1 MGQSA
6 LRAMTSA
13 LNSNS
18 AATLLMLIKREY
30 LPLITFYNQT
40 HHKHHTMSTEQQEPV
55 DTANNNNAITD
66 VTTDIDQTT
75 NEFKSSVEDRKNSV
89 HSFRVIDSQQDS
101 DSDKDLIIHS
111 LHESLHIHKEILE
124 RIQNEKEQY
133 QKQIEREREEEK
145 ESAENWKNE
154 SQRVL
159 SERTDRCEQLE
170 SSINALKQ
178 ELEVKKE
185 EYSKLEVNFYSY
197 VKTIRV
203 TDDDLST
210 IQPEIS
216 HLLSQLN
223 NTCMGLKS
231 KMDRQGGTDFVYSHW
246 SDKTDLIK
254 KYMLT
259 VGDELLDT
267 SYITLFVEKYL
278 INTLLTNLLDVP
290 IHLGVSINDAFQELD
305 DWMTTRN
312 KEWSNRLR
320 QQVCALV
327 VQQPGDEEEQINIA
341 KNKLLEQIVSVLAPV
356 YPPLK
361 NDPKKIENL
370 IQRAAKLNLAVKG
383 QEIKIER
390 LAIEEG
396 VTRFDSETM
405 KATAKGKPNGLVF
418 LAITPPFVAR
428 DELDNEHGFTV
439 PGKVFCVE
447 DKKEEELDDVD
458 EESEIKEDAS
468 SAKGE
473 MSSTKE
479 DTLSTKEDTLST
491 KEDSNEEAAEKVQV
505 EESIA
510 VENTK
515 ED

>member
-1 MGQSA
+1 MGQNA
-6 LRAMTSA
+6 LKAVTSS
-13 LNSNS
+13 LDSNS
-18 AATLLMLIKREY
+18 AATLFMLIKREY
-30 LPLITFYNQT
+30 VPLITFYN
-40 HHKHHTMSTEQQEPV
+40 HKQHKTQSFHTMSTTEQQTDATNKLNRV
-55 DTANNNNAITD
+55 STATEITSS
-66 VTTDIDQTT
+66 IDQTT
-75 NEFKSSVEDRKNSV
+75 KEFKSSVQDRKNSI
-89 HSFRVIDSQQDS
+89 HSFRVLDSEKDT

-133 QKQIEREREEEK
+133 QKQAEKEREQEK
-145 ESAENWKNE
+145 ESIDHLKQDSE
-154 SQRVL
+154 RVL
-159 SERTDRCEQLE
+159 AEQSARCGQLE
-170 SSINALKQ
+170 ASINALKQ
-178 ELEVKKE
+178 ELEAKKE

-231 KMDRQGGTDFVYSHW
+231 KMDRQGGTNFVYSRW
-246 SDKTDLIK
+246 SDKVEDIK
-254 KYMLT
+254 KYMLPA
-259 VGDELLDT
+259 DSKKDALLDT

-278 INTLLTNLLDVP
+278 INTLLTNILDVP
-290 IHLGVSINDAFQELD
+290 IHLGISINDAFQELD
-305 DWMTTRN
+305 GWMATRN

-327 VQQPGDEEEQINIA
+327 VQQSGDEEEHIDNA
-341 KNKLLEQIVSVLAPV
+341 KNKLLEEIISVLGPV

-390 LAIEEG
+390 LPIEEG
-396 VTRFDSETM
+396 STLFDSETM

-428 DELDNEHGFTV
+428 DEIDNEHGFTV

-447 DKKEEELDDVD
+447 VD
-458 EESEIKEDAS
+458 EEEEEGEEESKEENEDKNKEA
-468 SAKGE
+468 E
-473 MSSTKE
+473 EETKE
-479 DTLSTKEDTLST
+479 EVTQENKEQSDDRVEVTEEEVKDTTGDDTKI
-491 KEDSNEEAAEKVQV
+491 Q
-505 EESIA
+505 
-510 VENTK
+510 
-515 ED
+515 